1 MKSVSSQTQV
11 TTQRPAT
18 GAAPAATAKPTAPQA
33 PLGADKLAKAGKT
46 VEVTVIPGKDHLSV
60 TAKAGDS
67 YWSIARK
74 FASAADGI
82 APTES
87 EINAYVKDLQALN
100 GKTLKAGQTVK
111 LPINAHA
118 TFMLEAMVAAQK
130 AAAVRQKAGEKLPA
144 LDWRTA
150 QAAWGYAEAQEIS
163 VTPAKGGK
171 PLGFAAIATGSAK
184 GGSVYKV
191 HDLAAYHKQAGL

>member
-1 MKSVSSQTQV
+1 MKSISSQAPIPTP
-11 TTQRPAT
+11 RPV
-18 GAAPAATAKPTAPQA
+18 APAASATANAVTAAAKPS
-33 PLGADKLAKAGKT
+33 ADKLTNAAKT
-46 VEVTVIPGKDHLSV
+46 VEVTVTPGKDHLGI
-60 TAKAGDS
+60 TAKVGDT

-82 APTES
+82 APTSS

-100 GKTLKAGQTVK
+100 GKSLKAGQVVK
-111 LPINAHA
+111 LPINAHS

-130 AAAVRQKAGEKLPA
+130 AAAARQKAGEKLPA
-144 LDWRTA
+144 LDWRSA

-171 PLGFAAIATGSAK
+171 AVGFAAIASGSAK
-184 GGSVYKV
+184 GGTVYQV